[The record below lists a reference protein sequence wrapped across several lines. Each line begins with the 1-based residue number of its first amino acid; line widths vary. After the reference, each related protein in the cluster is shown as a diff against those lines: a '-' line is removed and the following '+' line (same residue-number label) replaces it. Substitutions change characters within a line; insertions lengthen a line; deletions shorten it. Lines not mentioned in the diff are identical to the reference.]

1 MKDKNNS
8 LGIKMSNHMAQ
19 TGYNSFIE
27 LSNKLM

>member
-19 TGYNSFIE
+19 TGYISFIQV
-27 LSNKLM
+27 SDKLM